1 METKEITALPDYIL
15 QHNAISRSIY
25 TMSPNAR
32 KAIAMAMAYRDI
44 NMALWKKEFP
54 KEELRPEDVLE
65 IEFNINDFFYA
76 FDIEKSTKGVA
87 QLDKVLKEITGL
99 KAGVVQDNGKVE
111 YLVWI
116 QYSCI
121 DFKNKKIIVKFSED
135 IIKYINQRPKE
146 YHEML
151 LDDIAQ
157 LKSFYAMRWLEIAKS
172 YESLAGKQGNMKD
185 CWYIASKTGV
195 KISRI
200 RQMFEINENEYKR
213 FDNLKKRVFNDPID
227 EINGADLGITIKA
240 EFVQNRNDKRETE
253 AVILRCRAKA
263 RKNKVLEERTIA
275 YKNETGQMVKKR
287 INAPEK
293 IIETNISDKETQK
306 FKKEKKNILEE
317 LVKEFHKNDD
327 AEAQKWKEKFPE
339 QWEMIYNKFK
349 AEEKPKFINENTW
362 LNITCVTKTIETLI
376 KMGLTIN

>member
-1 METKEITALPDYIL
+1 METKEMVTLPNYTL
-15 QHNAISRSIY
+15 QNNAISRSIY

-65 IEFNINDFFYA
+65 VEFNINDFFHA
-76 FDIEKSTKGVA
+76 FDIEKSTKGIA

-99 KAGVVQDNGKVE
+99 KAGITQDDGKIE
-111 YLVWI
+111 YLIWI

-121 DFKNKKIIVKFSED
+121 DFKKKKIIVKFSED

-146 YHEML
+146 YCEML

-172 YESLAGKQGNMKD
+172 YESLAGKQGNTKD
-185 CWYIASKTGV
+185 CWYIANKTGV
-195 KISRI
+195 KISKI
-200 RQMFEINENEYKR
+200 REMFEIKEHEYKR
-213 FDNLKKRVFNDPID
+213 FNNLKEKVFNNPID
-227 EINGADLGITIKA
+227 EINNADLGLTIKA

-275 YKNETGQMVKKR
+275 YKNETGQIVKKR

-293 IIETNISDKETQK
+293 IIEIDVSDKETQK
-306 FKKEKKNILEE
+306 LKREKKNMLEE
-317 LVKEFHKNDD
+317 LVKEFH
-327 AEAQKWKEKFPE
+327 AEEEAKIQEWKEKFPE
-339 QWEMIYNKFK
+339 QWEEIYNKFK
-349 AEEKPKFINENTW
+349 AEQKPKFINENTW
-362 LNITCVTKTIETLI
+362 LNITCVTKTIETL
-376 KMGLTIN
+376 KEMGLTI